1 MLTTCVEKTDPP
13 TVTKDVTLVHVLP
26 KGKNTSYDSTKL
38 HYALRVNSDN
48 QVIQQ
53 IIAEPAVSIV
63 VVQSTLDVDGSITAV
78 VPIRVGMNIV
88 TLNDADNVD
97 LDGAAVS
104 NVERIGSG
112 VVNVV
117 EASTELEI

>member
-1 MLTTCVEKTDPP
+1 MCFSL
-13 TVTKDVTLVHVLP
+13 
-26 KGKNTSYDSTKL
+26 
-38 HYALRVNSDN
+38 
-48 QVIQQ
+48 
-53 IIAEPAVSIV
+53 VSIV

-104 NVERIGSG
+104 NVKRIGSG